1 MNIFS
6 AIQFDKELND
16 ILTPR
21 ELVYVALIASNP
33 NAIEACRFFESPS
46 YEKLFDFYINEMPYG
61 TAKARDGEPD
71 VWIINRLIERA
82 EGWSV

>member
-1 MNIFS
+1 MNIFA
-6 AIQFDKELND
+6 AIQFDKELFD

-33 NAIEACRFFESPS
+33 DVIEACRFCESAS

-61 TAKARDGEPD
+61 VAKARDGEPD
-71 VWIINRLIERA
+71 VWIIDRLIERA
-82 EGWSV
+82 EGRSV